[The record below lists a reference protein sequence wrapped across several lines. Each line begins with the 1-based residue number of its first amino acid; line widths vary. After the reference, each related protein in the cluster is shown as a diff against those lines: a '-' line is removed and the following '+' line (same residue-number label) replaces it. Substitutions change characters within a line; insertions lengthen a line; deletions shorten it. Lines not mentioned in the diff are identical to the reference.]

1 MRGGGELGSCRV
13 SDNEKVVHRSPNKL
27 WRSHFILL
35 LFLLHGTEFRVVF
48 SSTEGFGTEFRD
60 FLFRGTTGI
69 PSEITICS
77 VYSVFRGINFLSE
90 IPNPNHGPELS
101 PSRIPV
107 PDFARSASALAV
119 SMLHKSQLLGL
130 IFQNP
135 FKKCTKHT
143 IVHKYLQT

>member
-60 FLFRGTTGI
+60 FLFRGIAGI
-69 PSEITICS
+69 PSEITLCS
-77 VYSVFRGINFLSE
+77 VYSVFRGIIFLSE
-90 IPNPNHGPELS
+90 IPNPSLIPASVGTVESDEAVLNNVRKKREKKS
-101 PSRIPV
+101 PPKN
-107 PDFARSASALAV
+107 FFCNFLNLHALILTPA
-119 SMLHKSQLLGL
+119 
-130 IFQNP
+130 
-135 FKKCTKHT
+135 
-143 IVHKYLQT
+143 